1 MTSRS
6 ERNAGK
12 QTRQSLRLWAIFAP
26 PTTWLGL
33 RHHVIKIVVQRLLRR
48 WSDQELIPL
57 PRWLVVGDHLQ
68 PPKSDSLY
76 HTKIRI
82 HFANVHAHSDIIVE
96 IKLKVPFKASYLP
109 SRLARRGGG
118 KSPKNAANRV
128 LRKEA
133 GVDVAGGHEAT
144 SFLLLKCLSMNAFGK
159 FFVMQDALNS
169 QQKLIYIILAA

>member
-1 MTSRS
+1 MVG
-6 ERNAGK
+6 ENL
-12 QTRQSLRLWAIFAP
+12 QS
-26 PTTWLGL
+26 
-33 RHHVIKIVVQRLLRR
+33 
-48 WSDQELIPL
+48 
-57 PRWLVVGDHLQ
+57 
-68 PPKSDSLY
+68 PKSDGVHY
-76 HTKIRI
+76 TKIRI

-118 KSPKNAANRV
+118 KSPKDAANRV